1 MSDTP
6 AQSPA
11 EPPANRRWF
20 VILAIVVLA
29 GFAIFVAAI
38 TVFAVRIP
46 ELKKPKYG
54 VLQTVVGERPS

>member
-6 AQSPA
+6 EQPEDAPKG
-11 EPPANRRWF
+11 RRWF
-20 VILAIVVLA
+20 VILAIVTLV

-38 TVFAVRIP
+38 TVIAIRLP

-54 VLQTVVGERPS
+54 VHRILGDRRA